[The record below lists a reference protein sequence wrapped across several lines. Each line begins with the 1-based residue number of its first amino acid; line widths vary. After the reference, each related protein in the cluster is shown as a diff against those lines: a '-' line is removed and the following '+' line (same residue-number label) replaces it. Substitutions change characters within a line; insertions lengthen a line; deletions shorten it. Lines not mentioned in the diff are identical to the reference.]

1 MSWEPSKKNLELSLN
16 NRVTQA
22 DETTV
27 STATIHVKWHIT
39 TTAAAVN
46 EMRRRHTHEQLLWKI
61 ILHGS
66 PYACLIF
73 ICVCVCVS
81 NARKLRHTQKFTFF
95 QCRGFGELPWRATKW
110 RRKDFTSEL
119 CVRICF
125 FCFPPNENAFDDN
138 NRIPRTAYLIVND
151 ATMTKE
157 IKWQKWREK
166 QKNSQE
172 KQQEDDDEK
181 EKMEMKCSETLLV

>member
-1 MSWEPSKKNLELSLN
+1 MSRLRWATVKS
-16 NRVTQA
+16 
-22 DETTV
+22 DE
-27 STATIHVKWHIT
+27 VKEKRLYI
-39 TTAAAVN
+39 
-46 EMRRRHTHEQLLWKI
+46 RI
-61 ILHGS
+61 
-66 PYACLIF
+66 
-73 ICVCVCVS
+73 VCS
-81 NARKLRHTQKFTFF
+81 HL
-95 QCRGFGELPWRATKW
+95 
-110 RRKDFTSEL
+110 
-119 CVRICF
+119 F

-138 NRIPRTAYLIVND
+138 NQIPRTAYLIVND